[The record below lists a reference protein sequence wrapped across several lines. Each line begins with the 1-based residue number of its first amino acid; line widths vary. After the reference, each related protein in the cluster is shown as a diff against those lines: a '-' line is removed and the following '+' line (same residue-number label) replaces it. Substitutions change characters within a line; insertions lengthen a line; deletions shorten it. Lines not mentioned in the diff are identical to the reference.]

1 MDCSICA
8 EKTNQSTRALISCFK
23 CNFSACKSCVRKYLA
38 TSDAMPQCMNCH
50 TMFNFTFLV
59 KNLNQNWVLTEYK
72 KILSNVI
79 LSSELGKIPE
89 TLPYAE
95 IEKQKRN
102 LMQKNAQLKTQ
113 MDDCK
118 TQLRK
123 LANAYT
129 ANGYLIRGEQVPHR
143 YMNNLVTDA
152 PVSIDIRKK
161 FIMQC
166 PGNQCKGFLST
177 AYKCGLCDQ
186 YTCKDCLVIK
196 TDENHTCNENDKL
209 SAVMI
214 RESTKPCPKCRTP
227 IYKIDGC
234 DQMFC
239 MARDKDG
246 SVCQTVFSWKSGL
259 QLFNVD
265 VHNPHYFALQRENGY
280 VPRNARDIHCGGM
293 PELQTILQL
302 FRYIQRDMPEMI
314 KEGLNIPEL
323 DGRVRSTYRRV
334 SEHIQYVLPRYRTLI
349 QRHPNVMREHRI
361 NYILSKTTKEE
372 FAEQQ
377 YRSERDYYK
386 NMDILHTY
394 ELIGVCGIETF
405 QNIIHDIPTVPIFID
420 CCSTHPDY
428 PQHCCQSVIDKLD
441 QFYTIIQFCNEKMKE
456 ISVTYNISVN
466 VFDRL
471 CSPVTKKFNI
481 SGNER
486 RKKINNE

>member
-1 MDCSICA
+1 
-8 EKTNQSTRALISCFK
+8 
-23 CNFSACKSCVRKYLA
+23 
-38 TSDAMPQCMNCH
+38 
-50 TMFNFTFLV
+50 MFNFTFLV
-59 KNLNQNWVLTEYK
+59 KNLNQNWVLSDYK

-102 LMQKNAQLKTQ
+102 LMQKNVQIKTQ
-113 MDDCK
+113 MDECK

-129 ANGYLIRGEQVPHR
+129 ANGYLIRGEQVPYR
-143 YMNNLVTDA
+143 YMNNLVTDV

-166 PGNQCKGFLST
+166 PGNECKGFLST

-196 TDENHTCNENDKL
+196 PDETHTCNENDKL

-361 NYILSKTTKEE
+361 NYILSKCTKEE

-377 YRSERDYYK
+377 YRTERDYYK

-466 VFDRL
+466 VFDQL
-471 CSPVTKKFNI
+471 CSPITKKFNI

-486 RKKINNE
+486 GKKIKNE

>member
-1 MDCSICA
+1 MADCAICA
-8 EKTNQSTRALISCFK
+8 EKINLSTRAPVSCFK
-23 CNFSACKSCVRKYLA
+23 CNFTACKACIRKYLS

-59 KNLNQNWVLTEYK
+59 KNLNQNWVLSEYK

-89 TLPYAE
+89 TLPHAE
-95 IEKQKRN
+95 IEKQKRQ
-102 LMQKNAQLKTQ
+102 LIHKNSELKAQ
-113 MDDCK
+113 MEECK
-118 TQLRK
+118 KQLRK

-129 ANGYLIRGEQVPHR
+129 ANGYLIRGEEVPER
-143 YMNNLVTDA
+143 YMNNLVTDV
-152 PVSIDIRKK
+152 PVAIDTRKK

-166 PGNQCKGFLST
+166 PGQQCKGFLST

-196 TDENHTCNENDKL
+196 TGENHICNENDKL
-209 SAVMI
+209 SAKMI
-214 RESTKPCPKCRTP
+214 RDETKPCPKCRTP
-227 IYKIDGC
+227 IFKIDGC

-246 SVCQTVFSWKSGL
+246 AVCQTVFSWKSGQ
-259 QLFNVD
+259 QLSNVV

-280 VPRNARDIHCGGM
+280 VPRNARDMHCGGM
-293 PELQTILQL
+293 PELQSILQL
-302 FRYIQRDMPEMI
+302 LRYMHRDMPEQI
-314 KEGLNIPEL
+314 KQSLNILDL

-334 SEHIQYVLPRYRTLI
+334 NEHIQYVIPRYRTMI
-349 QRHPNVMREHRI
+349 QRHPDVMREHRI
-361 NYILSKTTKEE
+361 MYILSNRSREE

-377 YRSERDYYK
+377 YRTERDYYK

-405 QNIIHDIPTVPIFID
+405 QSIMQEIPSVPIFIE
-420 CCSTHPDY
+420 CCSTHTDY
-428 PQHCCQSVIDKLD
+428 PHHICKSITEKLD
-441 QFYTIIQFCNEKMKE
+441 QFQKVIQFCNEKMKE

-466 VFDRL
+466 VFDHL
-471 CSPVTKKFNI
+471 CTPISKKFNI
-481 SGNER
+481 SGKER
-486 RKKINNE
+486 ARKTD